1 MSEQPTQEKKHY
13 HLIWGE
19 VIYVRKDA
27 PDRIQALDLNACLI
41 TDKREVN
48 STNLA
53 EAQATLQQGLELRI
67 ERDLID
73 VKDAIIKSLTWLGEM
88 TVEEFAGADVLAEAK
103 KAVNTAAQAAQ

>member
-1 MSEQPTQEKKHY
+1 MSEQPVQEKKHY
-13 HLIWGE
+13 HLIYGE

-41 TDKREVN
+41 TDKREVS

-67 ERDLID
+67 DRELIE
-73 VKDAIIKSLTWLGEM
+73 VKDAIIKSLTWLGEQ
-88 TVEEFAGADVLAEAK
+88 TVNEFAGSDILAEAQ
-103 KAVNTAAQAAQ
+103 KAAAAASKAH

>member
-1 MSEQPTQEKKHY
+1 MSEQPMQEKKHY
-13 HLIWGE
+13 HLIYGE

-27 PDRIQALDLNACLI
+27 PERIQALDLNACLI
-41 TDKREVN
+41 TDKREVS

-67 ERDLID
+67 DRDLIE

-88 TVEEFAGADVLAEAK
+88 TVNEFAGSDILAEAR
-103 KAVNTAAQAAQ
+103 KAADAAAKAK

>member
-27 PDRIQALDLNACLI
+27 PERIQALDLNACLI
-41 TDKREVN
+41 TDKREVS

-67 ERDLID
+67 DRELIE
-73 VKDAIIKSLTWLGEM
+73 VKDAIIKSLTWLGEQ
-88 TVEEFAGADVLAEAK
+88 TVNEFAGFDILAEAK
-103 KAVNTAAQAAQ
+103 KAAQAATKAH

>member
-1 MSEQPTQEKKHY
+1 MSEQPLQEKKHY

-27 PDRIQALDLNACLI
+27 PERIQALDLNACLI
-41 TDKREVN
+41 TDKREV
-48 STNLA
+48 SSANLA

-67 ERDLID
+67 DPELID

-88 TVEEFAGADVLAEAK
+88 TVNEFAGGDILAEARK
-103 KAVNTAAQAAQ
+103 AAQAAGKAK